1 MNKFAAVAAAVTLAL
16 VASAAA
22 TAPSQAFFPKYGYAG
37 GLAGFVLGATI
48 AAAAANDRYYAYD
61 YYDGESWS
69 DHVDACYATYKTY
82 SAADDRYTAALDG
95 AGNPIRVFC
104 RL

>member
-1 MNKFAAVAAAVTLAL
+1 MNKLAAVAAVTLAL
-16 VASAAA
+16 VATAAA
-22 TAPSQAFFPKYGYAG
+22 TAPSQAFYPKYVYSG
-37 GLAGFVLGATI
+37 GLAGLVLGATI
-48 AAAAANDRYYAYD
+48 AAAAANDRSYAYD
-61 YYDGESWS
+61 YYDESWA
-69 DHVDACYATYKTY
+69 DHVDACYSTYKTY